1 MKPTPFHPVK
11 LVCGMISSKRLCFER
26 GEDLLKSALGR
37 IDLRSDFF
45 SFTVTDYYEKE
56 MGPDLSRQF
65 VSFENLI
72 APEELAAIKINT
84 NKMEDQIKDEFKSD
98 FRVINLDPGYLSS
111 AALVMATAKNFSHR
125 IPLADGIYAHLEFLF
140 GKKNNIR
147 LMEWTY
153 PDFRLPAYEEFFLKI
168 RETFLVQLQNI

>member
-1 MKPTPFHPVK
+1 
-11 LVCGMISSKRLCFER
+11 MISSERLYFEKS
-26 GEDLLKSALGR
+26 EDLLKSSLGE
-37 IDLRSDFF
+37 IDGRSERN

-65 VSFENLI
+65 ISFENLI
-72 APEELAAIKINT
+72 APEELAAIKLKT
-84 NKMEDQIKDEFKSD
+84 NEMEERIKNEFKSG

-125 IPLADGIYAHLEFLF
+125 IPLTDGIYAHLEFLF
-140 GKKNNIR
+140 GKKNDIR

-153 PDFRLPAYEEFFLKI
+153 PDFRLPGYEDFFLKI
-168 RETFLVQLQNI
+168 RETYLNQLRNL